1 MKSEITKAVLP
12 VAGLGTRLRPL
23 TYHQPKGM
31 VGIVDKPLIHYVI
44 DELVSEGIRHIIFVT
59 SEGQTQFQTYTDYL
73 QADPEWKQLGIKF
86 DFTIQKELKGS
97 ADALLSAAKFL
108 DDEPFLVYFGD
119 ELLAGKESATRG
131 FIKNYQKT
139 KSPILV
145 LHQVP
150 KNIVERYGIVK
161 SEEVSAGL
169 HKITDLV
176 EKPKKEN
183 APSDLAAMGRYLLT
197 TEIFTWIAKAKETF
211 PDKKEIA
218 IADALGL
225 YVKNGGPLRG
235 WAFEGE
241 IFDVGSKLGLLQ
253 AQAYYG
259 LQHPEFKEEF
269 HKFLKKIV
277 S

>member
-1 MKSEITKAVLP
+1 MRTEVTKAVLP

-73 QADPEWKQLGIKF
+73 QADSEWKQLGIKF
-86 DFTIQKELKGS
+86 DFTVQKELKGS
-97 ADALLSAAKFL
+97 ADALLSAEKL
-108 DDEPFLVYFGD
+108 LSDEPFLVYFGD
-119 ELLAGKESATRG
+119 ELLAGKESSTRG

-145 LHQVP
+145 LHKVARD
-150 KNIVERYGIVK
+150 IVERYGIVR
-161 SEEVSAGL
+161 SEESKTGL
-169 HKITDLV
+169 RQITDLV
-176 EKPKKEN
+176 EKPKKEE

-197 TEIFTWIAKAKETF
+197 TDIFNWIRKAQEIPTN
-211 PDKKEIA
+211 KKEIA

-225 YVKNGGPLRG
+225 YVKNGGELFG
-235 WAFEGE
+235 WVFEGD

-277 S
+277 N

>member
-1 MKSEITKAVLP
+1 MKTEITKAVLP

-59 SEGQTQFQTYTDYL
+59 SEGQHQFQTYTDYL

-97 ADALLSAAKFL
+97 ADALLTAKEFL
-108 DDEPFLVYFGD
+108 NDEPFLVYFGD
-119 ELLAGKESATRG
+119 ELLAGKESSTRG

-145 LHQVP
+145 LHKVA
-150 KNIVERYGIVK
+150 KDIVERYGIVK
-161 SEEVSAGL
+161 SEEISPGF

-176 EKPKKEN
+176 EKPKKEE

-197 TEIFTWIAKAKETF
+197 TDIFNWIGKAKEAF
-211 PDKKEIA
+211 VGKKEIA

-225 YVKNGGPLRG
+225 YVKNGAQLNG
-235 WAFEGE
+235 WVFEGE

-277 S
+277 N